1 MCGHMYVEVRVLGV
15 GFLHHMGSRD
25 GTSVVRLGSNRPP
38 CPTLS
43 PALRRSF
50 YIATEK
56 QCSSERVTEVQGH
69 ECRRWDRAWMTIWD
83 RKGRQS
89 QLYRVSSEMLWRR
102 GYFGLQLGKW
112 SHYTLHCRR
121 WSWVLV
127 FRWTEVSCR
136 SAFFFSGLL
145 SPTATALR
153 AYNNNKSL
161 FSQCW
166 RLQIWRQELL
176 SLCRAWEY

>member
-56 QCSSERVTEVQGH
+56 QCCSERVTEVQGH
-69 ECRRWDRAWMTIWD
+69 ECRRWDRAWMPIWD

-89 QLYRVSSEMLWRR
+89 QLYGVSSEMLWRR
-102 GYFGLQLGKW
+102 GYFGLQLGEVEPL
-112 SHYTLHCRR
+112 YTPLQ
-121 WSWVLV
+121 
-127 FRWTEVSCR
+127 EVELGPGVPLNR
-136 SAFFFSGLL
+136 G
-145 SPTATALR
+145 
-153 AYNNNKSL
+153 
-161 FSQCW
+161 
-166 RLQIWRQELL
+166 ELL
-176 SLCRAWEY
+176 ECILFLGTTITNCHPP